1 MTFDPF
7 TSLSVPIPKRVAV
20 DVIVIYRTDE
30 KPPIKYRI
38 TMSADGFIA
47 DLKRLLSHKVG
58 LSITKVIPLF
68 SS

>member
-20 DVIVIYRTDE
+20 DTIVTYRTDE

-38 TMSADGFIA
+38 TMSADGTIG
-47 DLKRLLSHKVG
+47 DLKRLLSHKAG
-58 LSITKVIPLF
+58 LSITKVV
-68 SS
+68 